1 MGLTLKQKGKKQR
14 LRDRKLNVGH
24 KVPNISCD
32 AKLSSQKP

>member
-14 LRDRKLNVGH
+14 LRDRKLNV
-24 KVPNISCD
+24 VLNISCD